1 MMYIVVESL
10 LALVPATGANSLRIL
25 LVSELFPPSARTA
38 VGQAMMFFSL
48 GISSPIISL
57 FPIINSIF
65 PPIFYVPFVISQ
77 LFFGIYLYRHMPET
91 RGRAVYDI
99 IESLDR
105 DVGFRAAS
113 VFEEKLPLIRDRA
126 RTVAVKRNSIL
137 NTPRTRALTFD
148 HKFIPENPHS

>member
-38 VGQAMMFFSL
+38 VGQA
-48 GISSPIISL
+48 
-57 FPIINSIF
+57 
-65 PPIFYVPFVISQ
+65 
-77 LFFGIYLYRHMPET
+77 
-91 RGRAVYDI
+91 
-99 IESLDR
+99 
-105 DVGFRAAS
+105 
-113 VFEEKLPLIRDRA
+113 